1 MVLIPEKAVLL
12 TPLKTNWPFWPYH
25 GQIWPNMGLSTVLGK
40 DNFTSQFYVTRV
52 AIPEKAVLFTPLK
65 TKWPYYK
72 SSITDVAHEKI
83 TVLATFLPNMNCP

>member
-25 GQIWPNMGLSTVLGK
+25 GQIWPNMGLSTILGK

-52 AIPEKAVLFTPLK
+52 AIPEKAVLVTPLK
-65 TKWPYYK
+65 TKWPF
-72 SSITDVAHEKI
+72 
-83 TVLATFLPNMNCP
+83 LAILWPNLAKYGFSYNFKRG